1 MQPVDIP
8 APLAG
13 LAVAAVVWGLTY
25 LLTVDWIHPHPRH
38 TNDPET

>member
-1 MQPVDIP
+1 MPTPFDVT

-13 LAVAAVVWGLTY
+13 LAIAAVVWGLTY
-25 LLTVDWIHPHPRH
+25 LATVDWIHPHH